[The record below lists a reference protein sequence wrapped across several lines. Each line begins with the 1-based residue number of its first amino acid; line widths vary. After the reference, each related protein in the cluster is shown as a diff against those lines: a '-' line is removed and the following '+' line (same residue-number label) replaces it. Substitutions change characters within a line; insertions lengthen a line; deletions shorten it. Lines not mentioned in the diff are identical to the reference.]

1 MDSEWGPGDPA
12 LLAGRYRIGPRLGAG
27 GMAEVFRAEDT
38 RLGREVA
45 VKILR
50 PELATDPNFR
60 DRFEGEA
67 RAAARLSH
75 RNVVAV
81 YDVGEGPH
89 GRPFIVMELVAGGSL
104 AERLRSG
111 PLPEAEAVHVALEVL
126 AALGAA
132 HAAGIV
138 HRDIKPGNIL
148 FSPDGSTKVADFG
161 IAKALVPDAGTSD
174 LTATS
179 KVIGTPRYLPPER
192 VEGRPATVGSDLWG
206 VGVVLHEALAGT
218 YPFPGD
224 TPLAAVVAAQ
234 RGQSTPLLVS
244 RPDVSPA
251 VAAVADRALA
261 PDPSD
266 RYPSAEEMA
275 RELRAAATTVGP
287 ETAVLEPLP
296 AVAPEE
302 AATTTPLALA
312 SHEEGAPA
320 AGWRRAGLP
329 WWRQPAVAA
338 LAAVGL
344 AVLLLALLWP
354 GGGPP
359 ARPARSTTTTTRL
372 ATPVTTPPTST
383 TVSCAA
389 LQAQRQTLADQQ
401 KQLGKPP
408 KGKGAL
414 DPARQ
419 ALDAQIQAVDQQIQQ
434 LCGPGGG
441 GGPAGPGGGGDQGGG
456 G

>member
-1 MDSEWGPGDPA
+1 MDNEWGPGDSA
-12 LLAGRYRIGPRLGAG
+12 LLAGRYRMGARLGAG
-27 GMAEVFRAEDT
+27 GMAEVFRAEDA
-38 RLGREVA
+38 RLGRDVA
-45 VKILR
+45 VKVLR
-50 PELATDPNFR
+50 PELATDPVFR

-89 GRPFIVMELVAGGSL
+89 GRPFIVMELVAGGGL

-111 PLPEAEAVHVALEVL
+111 PLSEAEAVHVGLEVL
-126 AALGAA
+126 AALEAA

-148 FSPDGSTKVADFG
+148 FSPDGSAKVADFG

-192 VEGRPATVGSDLWG
+192 VEGRPATVESDLWG
-206 VGVVLHEALAGT
+206 VGVVLHEALAGA

-234 RGQSTPLLVS
+234 RGQSTPLVVS

-251 VAAVADRALA
+251 VAAVVDRALA
-261 PDPSD
+261 PDPAD
-266 RYPSAEEMA
+266 RYPSAAEMA
-275 RELRAAATTVGP
+275 RELRSAGAAVGP
-287 ETAVLEPLP
+287 ETAVLDPVLAGAGAE
-296 AVAPEE
+296 A
-302 AATTTPLALA
+302 AATTTPM
-312 SHEEGAPA
+312 SWAPSDGGPPA
-320 AGWRRAGLP
+320 PHGWHRPGLP
-329 WWRQPAVAA
+329 WWRQPAAAAVAA
-338 LAAVGL
+338 VSL
-344 AVLLLALLWP
+344 AVLLLVLLWP
-354 GGGPP
+354 GGGSPT
-359 ARPARSTTTTTRL
+359 RPARSTTTTTRL
-372 ATPVTTPPTST
+372 ATPVTAPST
-383 TVSCAA
+383 TTTVTCAA
-389 LQAQRQTLADQQ
+389 LQAQRQALADQQ

-408 KGKGAL
+408 HGKAPQP
-414 DPARQ
+414 DTARQ
-419 ALDAQIQAVDQQIQQ
+419 ALDTQIQAVDQQIQQ

-441 GGPAGPGGGGDQGGG
+441 PPGPGDQGGG